1 MAMAGD
7 RCQNGECT
15 CRSVDDYNRGGVS
28 DEKGL
33 TERLKRF
40 EIRTGRGLF
49 PMEITVTGSGTLKK
63 MGEKVDASCGYLDL
77 APGKHKIHLHAKATS
92 EAEGMAPTLFINEWS
107 ARTHDWYDAFVF
119 KCGSNGPCTKDDM
132 TQWND
137 TEGKRPRGIFD
148 PCGSTRVEGIKWD
161 LSHSPDVKV
170 MELDMDFVLEV
181 YKFTPR
187 FPHGGKT
194 CKGAGGVEREDQP
207 QDLPQ

>member
-1 MAMAGD
+1 MAGD
-7 RCQNGECT
+7 RCSNGECT
-15 CRSVDDYNRGGVS
+15 CRAVDDFGRGGIS

-33 TERLKRF
+33 AEGQKRF

-49 PMEITVTGSGTLKK
+49 PEEITVDGRGTLKK
-63 MGEKVDASCGYLDL
+63 TGEKVDANCGYLDL
-77 APGKHKIHLHAKATS
+77 PPGKHKIHLHAKATS
-92 EAEGMAPTLFINEWS
+92 EAEGMVPALFINEWS
-107 ARTHDWYDAFVF
+107 ARTHDWYDTFVF
-119 KCGSNGPCTKDDM
+119 KCGGNSACLKDHM
-132 TQWND
+132 TEWND

-148 PCGSTRVEGIKWD
+148 PCGSTRVENIKWD

-170 MELDMDFVLEV
+170 MELDIDFVLEV

-194 CKGAGGVEREDQP
+194 CKGVGGVEREDQP